1 MFEFF
6 EGIIGDLKLKLIS
19 NFSEKV
25 ADYITECIK
34 NIKKEKEETTE
45 DEKLASSGDSS
56 KLASSGDFSQLAS
69 SGDSSQLASSGDFS
83 QLASSGDSSQLAS
96 SGDYSQL
103 ASSGYY
109 SKLASSGY
117 SSQLA
122 SSGDFSQLASS
133 GYSSQLASS
142 GDSSKLA
149 SSGDFSKL
157 ASSGDSSQLAVTGKD
172 SIAFSNGYKSTIK
185 AKKGTWI
192 ALAEYGKNN
201 KDRTIPIY
209 AKIAQIGNKEYKD
222 NKNKILKSNTEYILW
237 NKEFCEVIR
246 VDEIESIIISEK
258 KRDNIRIIKA
268 VDIDDIY
275 QREEAKIMYITID
288 GKYSAHGYTLREA
301 VDDLTYKKLNNTNSK
316 EIVSEIKKTGKV
328 TRSQYRALTGACSF
342 GTNKF
347 CKEHNIQ
354 DLEEI
359 ELEELRKILINDYG
373 AKRFWNLIDGIEE

>member
-45 DEKLASSGDSS
+45 DAKLASSGNYS
-56 KLASSGDFSQLAS
+56 KLAS
-69 SGDSSQLASSGDFS
+69 SGDSSQLASSGN
-83 QLASSGDSSQLAS
+83 
-96 SGDYSQL
+96 
-103 ASSGYY
+103 Y

-117 SSQLA
+117 SSKLA
-122 SSGDFSQLASS
+122 SSGYSSKLASSGNYSKLASSGNYSKLASSGYSSKLASSGNYSQLASS
-133 GYSSQLASS
+133 GYSSQLE
-142 GDSSKLA
+142 
-149 SSGDFSKL
+149 
-157 ASSGDSSQLAVTGKD
+157 VTGKD

-192 ALAEYGKNN
+192 ALAEYGRNN
-201 KDRTIPIY
+201 EDRTIPIY

-246 VDEIESIIISEK
+246 VDEIQSIIISEK

-301 VDDLTYKKLNNTNSK
+301 IDDLTYKKLNNTNSK